1 MKIPYAKVP
10 RFIELPT
17 HEGKH
22 YIMFIDDIIR
32 ANLSSIFPGY
42 VVESCYS
49 IKISRDAD
57 IYLDDEKGGNI
68 VENIRKKVKKRK
80 IGALSRFMYDSNMPD
95 DFLAFICNAFGIT
108 TDDLVLGGRYNNLQD
123 LIKLP
128 NPRGKELEQQ
138 CDNFLKQMDSGDGS
152 VDIDNMV
159 INGSKY
165 SDGEIWLSINCTD
178 F

>member
-1 MKIPYAKVP
+1 MP
-10 RFIELPT
+10 
-17 HEGKH
+17 
-22 YIMFIDDIIR
+22 
-32 ANLSSIFPGY
+32 IFTWMT
-42 VVESCYS
+42 
-49 IKISRDAD
+49 
-57 IYLDDEKGGNI
+57 KGGNI

-128 NPRGKELEQQ
+128 NPRGKELEQLVPSPMRA
-138 CDNFLKQMDSGDGS
+138 FSGRDGLCLPGGEKTGYPVAFPLS
-152 VDIDNMV
+152 VFRLPDPLP
-159 INGSKY
+159 
-165 SDGEIWLSINCTD
+165 DGGG